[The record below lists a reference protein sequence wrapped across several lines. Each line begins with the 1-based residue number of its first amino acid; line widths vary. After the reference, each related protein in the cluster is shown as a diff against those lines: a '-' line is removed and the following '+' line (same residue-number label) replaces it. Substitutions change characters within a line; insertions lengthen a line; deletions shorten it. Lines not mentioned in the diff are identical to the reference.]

1 MNDIVCAT
9 FGALE
14 LRVADPSE
22 RIVEGLVVPWNETSF
37 LTPDP
42 KGERFMAGSL
52 TRSIGERGD
61 RIKLFHAH
69 DHGRAVGRALAWKPD
84 HELGCWAQF
93 RIAATPP
100 GDDVLA
106 EVGEGML
113 DAFSVGF
120 RPVRTR
126 RGGDGAREIVE
137 AALHE
142 VSIAPIG
149 AYDGA
154 RVLAVRTPVTV
165 APTLPPMPEVNLD
178 PLPSFVWGDR

>member
-1 MNDIVCAT
+1 MNDLVHAT

-14 LRVADPSE
+14 LRVPDPSE
-22 RIVEGLVVPWNETSF
+22 RIVEGIVVPWAETSF

-42 KGERFMAGSL
+42 RGERFIAGSL
-52 TRSIGERGD
+52 TRSLGERGE

-69 DHGRAVGRALAWKPD
+69 DHGRAVGRPLAWKPD

-93 RIAATPP
+93 RIAKTPP
-100 GDDVLA
+100 GDEVLA

-126 RGGDGAREIVE
+126 RGADGAREIME

-142 VSIAPIG
+142 VSIAPVG

-154 RVLAVRTPVTV
+154 RVLATRTPDLSRS
-165 APTLPPMPEVNLD
+165 TLPPMPEVNLT
-178 PLPSFVWGDR
+178 PLPPLVRF